1 MKPLIHLCA
10 ILAALGSANHMFAA
24 DPATRGKPVFQSKV
38 VTGAPVDIKAN
49 LKGAK
54 ELYLVVTDGGD
65 GYTADWADWIE
76 PTLIKADG
84 STIKLTELKP
94 KAVQVGFGQLG
105 VNSRSDGKTPMRVNG
120 KDVAFGFATH
130 APAVV
135 GFDLPPDVVSFESR
149 GGIDEGGTSQGI
161 GGCTV
166 VFQIHTEPP
175 PEHSARSNPAHAG
188 PDSRYGR
195 QNAMANMETFKT
207 PDDLTAS
214 LVACE
219 PMVINPTNIEVDHR
233 GRVWAVECTNYRGH
247 MDSRPEG
254 DRVVILEDTDGD
266 SIADKDKTFYQ
277 SKELT
282 NPLGICVLPQGT
294 GTRVIVSA
302 APNVWLL
309 TDKDGDDV
317 AEDARI
323 LFKVGGEWN
332 YDHQIHAFV
341 FGMDGKFYFN
351 SGNSITQ
358 LTWPDG
364 TIVRD
369 LAGNEI
375 TNQGKPYR
383 QGMVFRCDI
392 DLDAGVARN
401 VETLAHNFRNNYEVA
416 VDSFGTMWQSDND
429 DDGNQGVRI
438 NYVMEWGN
446 YGFTDE
452 LTGAGWQAP
461 RTNIETEIPRRHWHL
476 NDPGVVPN
484 LLLTGA
490 GSPTGILVNE
500 GSALGPAFTN
510 QLIHCDAGPRT
521 TRAYPVAGDGA
532 GYKAA
537 MQDLLTS
544 TDPWYRASDLAIA
557 PDGSLV
563 VADWYDPG
571 VGGHAMGDNVK
582 GRMMG
587 RVYRVAP
594 AGDRPVV
601 VRPDVSTPAGA
612 AAALASPNN
621 PTRFLGWQALHAM
634 GAAAEPALQSLW
646 QSPNPRLRARALALL
661 ARITDRGQFFLTAGL
676 KDPDPDLRIAAIRLS
691 MTLPGPR
698 TPTAA
703 PLPIA
708 PALLADLLHDRN
720 PQVRRQLALSL
731 RGAKDIAPL
740 WTTLARQHD
749 GKDRWYLEALGI
761 GAAGNDD
768 ACLSAW
774 LAAVGDQWNT
784 PAGRD
789 IIWRLRSKQ
798 SATWLA
804 KILSDPTVAE
814 TEKPRFLRAFDF
826 LPASDDRTKALVSLA
841 ALGDNMPTVAAEAL
855 ARLQN
860 VDLNANPELKA
871 FIETQ
876 AGDAKGTPRFIA
888 LVRDFRLRGQAPAL
902 LETALN
908 HPQHPLANEA
918 LGLVFAE
925 AGADR
930 LIRATI
936 EGRQSAAMIAL
947 LGASVDRRATDILV
961 SIVTSQ
967 DRAESRVP
975 AVNALARSQT
985 GAAALVALARQNQLP
1000 ADLKPAATSALHL
1013 VQYSALQADIASLFP
1028 APAALGG
1035 KPLPPISELVKT
1047 TGDIN
1052 RGRIIAERPESS
1064 CVVCHRIG
1072 DKGVDFAPALTE
1084 IGSKLAKEAIY
1095 DAIINPNSG
1104 LSMGFETTLLET
1116 SDGVS
1121 AVGIVRSETAGEIVL
1136 ALPGGT
1142 SNRFDKGRITKRE
1155 KLATSLM
1162 PSGLNQA
1169 LTQADLTDLVEY
1181 LSSLGRK

>member
-1 MKPLIHLCA
+1 MKPLNELLFVVTWLCA
-10 ILAALGSANHMFAA
+10 TSAVFV
-24 DPATRGKPVFQSKV
+24 AT
-38 VTGAPVDIKAN
+38 A
-49 LKGAK
+49 
-54 ELYLVVTDGGD
+54 E
-65 GYTADWADWIE
+65 E
-76 PTLIKADG
+76 PDA
-84 STIKLTELKP
+84 
-94 KAVQVGFGQLG
+94 
-105 VNSRSDGKTPMRVNG
+105 
-120 KDVAFGFATH
+120 
-130 APAVV
+130 
-135 GFDLPPDVVSFESR
+135 
-149 GGIDEGGTSQGI
+149 
-161 GGCTV
+161 
-166 VFQIHTEPP
+166 
-175 PEHSARSNPAHAG
+175 
-188 PDSRYGR
+188 RYGL
-195 QNAMANMETFKT
+195 QSATANMGTFKT
-207 PDDLTAS
+207 PEGLRAS
-214 LVACE
+214 LVASE
-219 PMVINPTNIEVDHR
+219 PMAINPTNIEVDHR
-233 GRVWAVECTNYRGH
+233 GRVWAVECTNYRGQ

-254 DRVVILEDTDGD
+254 DRVVILEDADSDG
-266 SIADKDKTFYQ
+266 IADRDKTFYQ

-282 NPLGICVLPQGT
+282 NPLGICVLPQAT
-294 GTRVIVSA
+294 GTKVIVSA

-309 TDKDGDDV
+309 TDKDGDDI
-317 AEDARI
+317 AEEAKV

-375 TNQGKPYR
+375 TNQGRPYR

-416 VDSFGTMWQSDND
+416 LDSFGTMWQSDND

-446 YGFTDE
+446 FGFTDE
-452 LTGAGWQAP
+452 LTGAGWQTP
-461 RTNIETEIPRRHWHL
+461 RTNIEPETPRRHWHL

-484 LLLTGA
+484 LLQTGA

-500 GSALGPAFTN
+500 GSTLGGTFAN

-521 TRAYPVAGDGA
+521 TRVYPIENDGA
-532 GYKAA
+532 GYKAT

-557 PDGSLV
+557 PDGTLV

-587 RVYRVAP
+587 RVYRVGP
-594 AGDRPVV
+594 AGDHPAI
-601 VRPDVSTPAGA
+601 VRPDVSTAAGA
-612 AAALASPNN
+612 AAALASPNK
-621 PTRFLGWQALHAM
+621 PTQFLGWQALHAM
-634 GAAAEPALQSLW
+634 GAAAEPTLETLW
-646 QSPNPRLRARALALL
+646 KSPNPRLRARALALL
-661 ARITDRGQFFLTAGL
+661 ASIQGRESFFLTAGL
-676 KDPDPDLRIAAIRLS
+676 NDPDPDLRIAAIRLS

-698 TPTAA
+698 TSTAA
-703 PLPIA
+703 PLPIE
-708 PALLADLLHDRN
+708 PELLAALINDKN

-731 RGAKDIAPL
+731 HGAKDIAPL
-740 WTTLARQHD
+740 WTALARQHD

-761 GAAGNDD
+761 GASGNDD
-768 ACLSAW
+768 ACFATW

-789 IIWRLRSKQ
+789 IIWRLRAAN
-798 SATWLA
+798 SATYLA
-804 KILSDPTVAE
+804 KILSDPNIAE

-826 LPASDDRTKALVSLA
+826 LPAGDEKTKALVLLA
-841 ALGDNMPTVAAEAL
+841 ALGDGMPIVAGEAL
-855 ARLQN
+855 ARLRN
-860 VDLNANPELKA
+860 IDVNASPDVRT
-871 FIETQ
+871 FIDKQIAAT
-876 AGDAKGTPRFIA
+876 KGTPQFIE
-888 LVRDFRLRGQAPAL
+888 LVRDFRIRGHAPAL
-902 LETALN
+902 LEVALN
-908 HPQHPLANEA
+908 DPQHPLANEA
-918 LGLVFAE
+918 LNLVFAE
-925 AGADR
+925 PEADQ
-930 LIRATI
+930 LIRASLA
-936 EGRQSAAMIAL
+936 GKQSPSMIAL
-947 LGASVDRRATDILV
+947 LGTSIDRRATGILV
-961 SIVTSQ
+961 SIATSP
-967 DRAESRVP
+967 DGGETRIP
-975 AVNALARSQT
+975 AVNALARSQA
-985 GAAALVALARQNQLP
+985 GATALVQLAKQNQLP

-1013 VQYSALQADIASLFP
+1013 VQYPALQADIASLFP

-1035 KPLPPISELVKT
+1035 KPLPPIVELVKMS
-1047 TGDIN
+1047 GDAN

-1072 DKGVDFAPALTE
+1072 EKGVDFAPALSE

-1116 SDGVS
+1116 RDGVT
-1121 AVGIVRSETAGEIVL
+1121 AVGIVRSETSDEIVL

-1142 SNRFDKGRITKRE
+1142 SNKFARNQITRRE
-1155 KLATSLM
+1155 KLTTSLM

-1181 LSSLGRK
+1181 LSSLGKK

>member
-1 MKPLIHLCA
+1 MKPLIHLCT
-10 ILAALGSANHMFAA
+10 IIAALGSANNMFAA

-38 VTGAPVDIKAN
+38 VTGAPIDIKAS

-54 ELYLVVTDGGD
+54 EIYLVVTDGGD

-76 PTLIKADG
+76 PTLTKADG
-84 STIKLTELKP
+84 SAIKLTDLKP
-94 KAVQVGFGQLG
+94 KSVQVGFGQLG
-105 VNSRSDGKTPMRVNG
+105 VNARCDGKTPMRVNG
-120 KDVAFGFATH
+120 RDVAFGLATH

-135 GFDLPPDVVSFESR
+135 GFDLPPDVVSFTAK

-166 VFQIHTEPP
+166 VFQIHTEQP
-175 PEHSARSNPAHAG
+175 PEQSVRSNPAPAG

-195 QNAMANMETFKT
+195 QNATANMDTFKT
-207 PDDLTAS
+207 PDGLTAS
-214 LVACE
+214 LVASE

-277 SKELT
+277 STELT

-294 GTRVIVSA
+294 GTKVIVSA

-317 AEDARI
+317 AEEAKV

-446 YGFTDE
+446 FGFTDE
-452 LTGAGWQAP
+452 LTGAGWQTP

-500 GSALGPAFTN
+500 GTALGAAFAN

-521 TRAYPVAGDGA
+521 TRVYQIASAGA

-544 TDPWYRASDLAIA
+544 NDPWYRASDLAIA

-594 AGDRPVV
+594 AGDRPTF
-601 VRPDVSTPAGA
+601 VRPDVSTATGA

-634 GAAAEPALQSLW
+634 GAAAEPALQTLW
-646 QSPNPRLRARALALL
+646 QSTNPRIRARALALL
-661 ARITDRGQFFLTAGL
+661 ARIKGRESFYLNAGL
-676 KDPDPDLRIAAIRLS
+676 KDLDPDLRIAAIRLS
-691 MTLPGPR
+691 MALPGPR
-698 TPTAA
+698 
-703 PLPIA
+703 PIE
-708 PALLADLLHDRN
+708 PAILEDLLHDRN

-731 RGAKDIAPL
+731 RGTRNIAPL
-740 WTTLARQHD
+740 WTTLALHHD

-761 GAAGNDD
+761 AAAGNDD
-768 ACLSAW
+768 ACLTAW

-789 IIWRLRSKQ
+789 IIWRLRSNK
-798 SATWLA
+798 SATCLA
-804 KILSDPTVAE
+804 KILSDPNIAE
-814 TEKPRFLRAFDF
+814 SEKPRFLRAFDF
-826 LPASDDRTKALVSLA
+826 LPASDDKTKALVSLA
-841 ALGDNMPTVAAEAL
+841 ALGNSMPTIAGEAL

-860 VDLNANPELKA
+860 IDVNANPALKA

-876 AGDAKGTPRFIA
+876 AGAAKGTPRFIE
-888 LVRDFRLRGQAPAL
+888 LVRDFRLKDQAPAL
-902 LETALN
+902 LETALSL
-908 HPQHPLANEA
+908 PQDPLANEA
-918 LGLVFAE
+918 LGLVFAG
-925 AGADR
+925 AGADQ
-930 LIRATI
+930 LIRAALN
-936 EGRQSAAMIAL
+936 GQRSAAMIAL
-947 LGASVDRRATDILV
+947 LGTSVDRRATEILV
-961 SIVTSQ
+961 SIVTSL
-967 DRAESRVP
+967 DHAESRVP
-975 AVNALARSQT
+975 AVNALARSQA

-1000 ADLKPAATSALHL
+1000 ADLKPAATTALHL
-1013 VQYSALQADIASLFP
+1013 VQYPALQAEIDSLFP

-1047 TGDIN
+1047 TGDVN

-1142 SNRFDKGRITKRE
+1142 SNRFDKSRIRKRE

-1181 LSSLGRK
+1181 LSSLGTK